1 MTILGIESSCDET
14 AAAVIEEK
22 GGRIKVLASVISSQI
37 ETFKGYGGV
46 IPEVA
51 ARKHVLMIVPVINE
65 AIKKS
70 GIKLPSPRRK
80 GPGRAG
86 EGLDAIAVTAGP
98 GLATSLMVGVE
109 TAKTLAFAWGLPLI
123 AVNHIE
129 GHIYANFISPESLS
143 KISAQGG
150 SASGGKNPCLAGRQA
165 KSKIQNNILFPAL
178 VLTVSGGHTMLVLMT
193 DYGKYKVIG
202 ETRDDA
208 AGEAFDKA
216 ARILGL
222 GYPGGPAIAAEA
234 AKIKK
239 SPLRPSRLRLAEAD
253 PRSEASK
260 FPISLPRPMI
270 NSGNY
275 EFSFSGLKTALLYK
289 AQKDPLYPAEG
300 EAGEEWKKRVP
311 EYCAE
316 FQQAIIDVL
325 ITKALKAAAEY
336 KVKTIMLSG
345 GVSANKELRR
355 QMGEAIK
362 KRFFKVRFLVPR
374 PEFTTDNAAMI
385 AAAGYFQAKGRGF
398 SKPEKVIA
406 DPGLRL

>member
-1 MTILGIESSCDET
+1 MIILGIESSCDET
-14 AAAVIEEK
+14 AAAIIEAK
-22 GGRIKVLASVISSQI
+22 GTRIRVLSSVVSSQI

-51 ARKHVLMIVPVINE
+51 ARKHILMIIPVIDE
-65 AIKKS
+65 TLKKS
-70 GIKLPSPRRK
+70 GIILPSPRRK
-80 GPGRAG
+80 ESGRAG
-86 EGLDAIAVTAGP
+86 AGLDAIAVTAGP

-109 TAKTLAFAWGLPLI
+109 TAKALAFAWQLPLI

-129 GHIYANFISPESLS
+129 GHIYANWLEPAGAAGNSL
-143 KISAQGG
+143 
-150 SASGGKNPCLAGRQA
+150 A
-165 KSKIQNNILFPAL
+165 KQTKTSLQFPAL

-193 DYGKYKVIG
+193 DYGKYKTIG

-234 AKIKK
+234 AKFSNHQSQIT
-239 SPLRPSRLRLAEAD
+239 
-253 PRSEASK
+253 
-260 FPISLPRPMI
+260 LPRPMI

-289 AQKDPLYPAEG
+289 VQKDQN
-300 EAGEEWKKRVP
+300 WKKHIP
-311 EYCAE
+311 EYAAE

-325 ITKALKAAAEY
+325 IAKTLKAADEY

-345 GVSANKELRR
+345 GVSANKELR
-355 QMGEAIK
+355 QKMDEAIK
-362 KRFFKVRFLVPR
+362 NKIPNSKFQIPNSIYS
-374 PEFTTDNAAMI
+374 TDNAAMI
-385 AAAGYFQAKGRGF
+385 AAAGYFQSKGRGF

>member
-1 MTILGIESSCDET
+1 MIILGVESSCDET
-14 AAAVIEEK
+14 SAAVIEGK
-22 GGRIKVLASVISSQI
+22 GQRVKVLSNVISSQI

-51 ARKHVLMIVPVINE
+51 ARKHVLMIIPVINE
-65 AIKKS
+65 ALKKS
-70 GIKLPSPRRK
+70 KNK
-80 GPGRAG
+80 K
-86 EGLDAIAVTAGP
+86 LDAIAVTAGP

-109 TAKTLAFAWGLPLI
+109 TAKTLAFAWNLPI
-123 AVNHIE
+123 IGVNHIE
-129 GHIYANFISPESLS
+129 GHIYANWLEPVSARS
-143 KISAQGG
+143 KS
-150 SASGGKNPCLAGRQA
+150 STKRTPASQSEGKTGLQ
-165 KSKIQNNILFPAL
+165 FPAL

-193 DYGKYKVIG
+193 GYGKYKIIG
-202 ETRDDA
+202 ESRDDA

-234 AKIKK
+234 AKIKN

-275 EFSFSGLKTALLYK
+275 KFSFSGLKTALLYK
-289 AQKDPLYPAEG
+289 VQKDPLYPAKD
-300 EAGEEWKKRVP
+300 EAGESWKKSVP

-325 ITKALKAAAEY
+325 ITKTIKAAKEY

-345 GVSANKELRR
+345 GVSANNELRR
-355 QMGEAIK
+355 QMDEAIK
-362 KRFFKVRFLVPR
+362 KRLPKVRFLVPR

-385 AAAGYFQAKGRGF
+385 AAAGYFQAKSRAF
-398 SKPEKVIA
+398 DKPEKVIA
-406 DPGLRL
+406 NPGLRL